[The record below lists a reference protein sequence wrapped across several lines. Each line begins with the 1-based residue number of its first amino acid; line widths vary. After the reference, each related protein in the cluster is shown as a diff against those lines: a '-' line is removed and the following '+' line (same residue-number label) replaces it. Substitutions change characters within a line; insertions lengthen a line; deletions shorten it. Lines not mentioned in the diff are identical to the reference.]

1 MCIYVYMYPP
11 PCPLGTKWSERMPA
25 GAAGSLDLVNLKDHP
40 PISAWHCTIPRH
52 FFQPIFCVFVECI
65 LESTFHRFWG
75 QHGVHAGP
83 ILEPCWPL
91 FMFFAGV
98 HLACYLSI
106 IFKPI
111 FDRFSLLRIFE
122 NTGPANEFEDFCIV
136 AVGVHFDA
144 SRASFWSEKFGQIG
158 SKRGSKLCKI
168 ATQKLVEF
176 CMHDLPC
183 RYIPIV
189 NLILS

>member
-1 MCIYVYMYPP
+1 M
-11 PCPLGTKWSERMPA
+11 L
-25 GAAGSLDLVNLKDHP
+25 
-40 PISAWHCTIPRH
+40 
-52 FFQPIFCVFVECI
+52 
-65 LESTFHRFWG
+65 
-75 QHGVHAGP
+75 
-83 ILEPCWPL
+83 
-91 FMFFAGV
+91 FAGV
-98 HLACYLSI
+98 HFACYLSI
-106 IFKPI
+106 IFRPI

-176 CMHDLPC
+176 G
-183 RYIPIV
+183 IV
-189 NLILS
+189 F